1 MANKHL
7 RPFNSTRME
16 MNDFLQLAASRQSD
30 RAYDKSRP
38 VEREKLER
46 ILEAA
51 RLAPSACNAQ
61 PWKFVVIDD
70 PALSVQVGKATAGLG
85 MNKFA
90 KDAPVHILIVEESM
104 NITSFL
110 GAKIKDKYFPLID
123 IGIAAAHITLAAESQ
138 GLGSCILGWF
148 DEKEIKRLT
157 GIPSGKRLL
166 LDITIGYPA
175 KEKRKKSRK
184 PKEKGVSFNRY

>member
-1 MANKHL
+1 M
-7 RPFNSTRME
+7 
-16 MNDFLQLAASRQSD
+16 DFLQLAASRQSD
-30 RAYDKSRP
+30 RAYDKARV
-38 VEREKLER
+38 VEPEKLER

-61 PWKFVVIDD
+61 PWKFVVVTDSE
-70 PALSVQVGKATAGLG
+70 LSAKVGKAAAGLG

-104 NITSFL
+104 NVTSFL

-123 IGIAAAHITLAAESQ
+123 IGIAASHIVLAAESE

-148 DEKEIKRLT
+148 DEKDIKKLT
-157 GIPSGKRLL
+157 GIPANKRLL
-166 LDITIGYPA
+166 LDVAIGYPL
-175 KEKRKKSRK
+175 KEKRKKLRK
-184 PKEKGVSFNRY
+184 PKEKVISYNNY

>member
-1 MANKHL
+1 M
-7 RPFNSTRME
+7 
-16 MNDFLQLAASRQSD
+16 DFLELVKARQSD

-38 VEREKLER
+38 VEPEKLER

-61 PWKFVVIDD
+61 PWKFVVVTD
-70 PALSVQVGKATAGLG
+70 PELAIKVGKASAGLG

-104 NITSFL
+104 NVTSLL
-110 GAKIKDKYFPLID
+110 GSKIKDKYFPLVD
-123 IGIAAAHITLAAESQ
+123 IGIAASHITLAAEAE

-148 DEKEIKRLT
+148 DEKRIKELV
-157 GIPSGKRLL
+157 GIPQRKRLL
-166 LDITIGYPA
+166 LDITIGYSLKPKKQKVRKT
-175 KEKRKKSRK
+175 KEKVISYNK
-184 PKEKGVSFNRY
+184 Y

>member
-1 MANKHL
+1 M
-7 RPFNSTRME
+7 
-16 MNDFLQLAASRQSD
+16 DFLQLVQARQSD
-30 RAYDKSRP
+30 RSYDKERP
-38 VEREKLER
+38 VEPEKLER

-61 PWKFVVIDD
+61 PWKFVVITDKEL
-70 PALSVQVGKATAGLG
+70 AQKAGKAAAGLG

-90 KDAPVHILIVEESM
+90 KDAPVHILVVEESM

-123 IGIAAAHITLAAESQ
+123 IGIAAAHITLAAESE

-148 DEKEIKRLT
+148 DEKEIKKLV
-157 GIPSGKRLL
+157 GIPANKRLL
-166 LDITIGYPA
+166 LDITIGYPV

-184 PKEKGVSFNRY
+184 SKEKVVSYNHY